1 MMLGSFYFKQK
12 ARDALRGNWQTAL
25 VVTFFAGVLT
35 TALSVVQSV
44 NAPDPLV
51 YFSYGQYDQFYVELM
66 KVPDATWVALGVLGL
81 ASLLLTPALSL
92 SCDRY
97 FLQRLQGGELG
108 VREGLLGRMGIWH
121 KALWLQVIMGVKI
134 FLWSILLVVPGILAA
149 IRYSMAPYYLAQ
161 DPQISPSEAL
171 EKSKAVMKDKKMAYF
186 SLCISFIGWSLAA
199 NVAQV
204 FLMAFSTVVALVGA
218 QFMQLAIS
226 VYMNA
231 ACASFFLTVSDEKGM
246 SDARREMRERLREM
260 GMNESAINQ
269 AGFGEE
275 PRGETENDESGDE
288 MQ

>member
-35 TALSVVQSV
+35 TALNVVQSV
-44 NAPDPLV
+44 SVPDPLV
-51 YFSYGQYDQFYVELM
+51 YFSYGQYDQFYTALF
-66 KVPDATWVALGVLGL
+66 KVPNATWAALGALCLLSVAL
-81 ASLLLTPALSL
+81 SPALAL
-92 SCDRY
+92 GCDRY
-97 FLQRLQGGELG
+97 FLCRLQGGDPG

-121 KALWLQVIMGVKI
+121 KALWLQVIIAVRI
-134 FLWSILLVVPGILAA
+134 FLWSLLLVVPGILAA

-161 DPQISPSEAL
+161 EPQLTASQAL

-199 NVAQV
+199 NAAQI
-204 FLMAFSTVVALVGA
+204 FLMSFSTVVALVGA

-231 ACASFFLTVSDEKGM
+231 ACASFFLTVSDENGM
-246 SDARREMRERLREM
+246 SAAKREMRRRLREM
-260 GMNESAINQ
+260 GMDESAISQ

-275 PRGETENDESGDE
+275 PGGQSETDEKGDG
-288 MQ
+288 MR

>member
-25 VVTFFAGVLT
+25 VVTFFAGVLS

-44 NAPDPLV
+44 SVPDPLV
-51 YFSYGQYDQFYVELM
+51 YFSYGQYDQFYLELL
-66 KVPDATWVALGVLGL
+66 KVPNATWVALAALSLVSFVL
-81 ASLLLTPALSL
+81 STALSL

-97 FLQRLQGGELG
+97 FLHRLQGEDPG

-121 KALWLQVIMGVKI
+121 KALWLQVLMAVKI
-134 FLWSILLVVPGILAA
+134 FLWSLLLVVPGILAA
-149 IRYSMAPYYLAQ
+149 IRYSMAPYYLSQ
-161 DPQISPSEAL
+161 DPQLTAAQAL

-204 FLMAFSTVVALVGA
+204 FLMTFSAVVALVGA

-231 ACASFFLTVSDEKGM
+231 ACASFFLTVSDANGM
-246 SDARREMRERLREM
+246 NGAKEEMRRRLREM
-260 GMNESAINQ
+260 GMDEDAINQ
-269 AGFGEE
+269 AGFG
-275 PRGETENDESGDE
+275 GEQGGQSGSDENGDGME
-288 MQ
+288 